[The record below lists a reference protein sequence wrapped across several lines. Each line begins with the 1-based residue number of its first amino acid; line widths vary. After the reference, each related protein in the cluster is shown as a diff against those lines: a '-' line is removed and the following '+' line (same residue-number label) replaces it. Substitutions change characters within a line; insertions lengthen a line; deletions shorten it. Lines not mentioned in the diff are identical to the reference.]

1 MTQPTVSCP
10 TCQKPVLWNE
20 NSPYRPFCSQR
31 CNMIDLGTWADESY
45 RSPSQEEA
53 PPQIGDHE

>member
-20 NSPYRPFCSQR
+20 SSPYRPFCSQR
-31 CNMIDLGTWADESY
+31 CKMIDLGTWADECY
-45 RSPSQEEA
+45 RIPSQEEA

>member
-10 TCQKPVLWNE
+10 TCQKPVPWNE
-20 NSPYRPFCSQR
+20 SSPYRPFCSQR
-31 CNMIDLGTWADESY
+31 CKMIDLGTWVDESY
-45 RSPSQEEA
+45 RIPSQEEA

>member
-31 CNMIDLGTWADESY
+31 CKMIDLGPWADESY
-45 RSPSQEEA
+45 RIPSQEEA
-53 PPQIGDHE
+53 PPQMGDHE

>member
-1 MTQPTVSCP
+1 MTQPTVPCP
-10 TCQKPVLWNE
+10 TCQKPVPWNE

-31 CNMIDLGTWADESY
+31 CKMIDLGTWADLSY
-45 RSPSQEEA
+45 LIPIQEEA

>member
-20 NSPYRPFCSQR
+20 NSPYRPFCRQR
-31 CNMIDLGTWADESY
+31 CKMIDLGTWADESY
-45 RSPSQEEA
+45 RIPSQEEA
-53 PPQIGDHE
+53 PPQMGDHE